1 MRLKSVEPAAEKSTQ
16 VFRKG
21 RRRTLRILLVDDD
34 PALRI
39 LLKTTFEV
47 ADVAVVE
54 AEDAAT
60 ARRKIRSARPDVI
73 VLDINMPGTTG
84 LELCAELKG
93 SPATRDIP
101 IVLLTGSEGGTSAA
115 AKKAGA
121 DAFVLKPFSPL
132 ELLAVAERL
141 AGGLFGVPFR
151 AGKKHTTRGPGEELL
166 LYARDLRHLLEV
178 ERGQR
183 ELLQSAYLQTVS
195 ALASAL
201 ESKDTGTRAHSQR
214 VQSYASALADAV
226 GQAALVRDQSTPY
239 GFLLHDVGKIGIP
252 DGILLKPGPLSPAE
266 RRKMETH
273 TVLGEAM
280 LSGVVF
286 LKGEGLKIVRSHHER
301 WDGRGYP
308 DGLAGGEIP
317 LGARIFAV
325 ADALDAMT
333 SHRPYRRALSW
344 SSAREEILEQR
355 KRQFD
360 PDVVDAFVTAEP
372 ELREIRRELA
382 AA

>member
-1 MRLKSVEPAAEKSTQ
+1 
-16 VFRKG
+16 
-21 RRRTLRILLVDDD
+21 LRILLVDDD
-34 PALRI
+34 PALRT

-47 ADVAVVE
+47 ADVAVDE
-54 AEDAAT
+54 AESAVV
-60 ARRKIRSARPDVI
+60 ARRRIGSRRPDVI
-73 VLDINMPGTTG
+73 VLDINMPGTSG
-84 LELCAELKG
+84 LELCAELKAA
-93 SPATRDIP
+93 PTTRDIP
-101 IVLLTGSEGGTSAA
+101 IVLLTGSDGGTDTV

-121 DAFVLKPFSPL
+121 NAFVRKPFSPL

-141 AGGLFGVPFR
+141 AGGLTGVPFR
-151 AGKKHTTRGPGEELL
+151 AAKKRTHGPDEELL
-166 LYARDLRHLLEV
+166 LYARDLRHMLEV

-214 VQSYASALADAV
+214 VQSYATALAEAV
-226 GQAALVRDQSTPY
+226 GEEAVVRDESAPY

-252 DGILLKPGPLSPAE
+252 DGILQKPGPLSPAE

-308 DGLAGGEIP
+308 DGLVRDEIP

-333 SHRPYRRALSW
+333 SHRPYRRAMSW
-344 SSAREEILEQR
+344 SDARAEILEQR

-360 PDVVDAFVTAEP
+360 PDVVDAFVKAEAA
-372 ELREIRRELA
+372 LREIRRELA

>member
-1 MRLKSVEPAAEKSTQ
+1 MRLKSVEPPADKRTQ
-16 VFRKG
+16 VLGKG
-21 RRRTLRILLVDDD
+21 GTAALRILLVDDD
-34 PALRI
+34 PALRT

-54 AEDAAT
+54 AEDAAA

-73 VLDINMPGTTG
+73 VLDVNMPGTTG
-84 LELCAELKG
+84 LELCAELKAA
-93 SPATRDIP
+93 PATRDIP
-101 IVLLTGSEGGTSAA
+101 IVLLTGSEGGTEAA

-121 DAFVLKPFSPL
+121 NAFVRKPFSPL

-141 AGGLFGVPFR
+141 VGGVAGIPFR
-151 AGKKHTTRGPGEELL
+151 TTKKNARGPDEELL
-166 LYARDLRHLLEV
+166 LYARDLRHMLEV

-201 ESKDTGTRAHSQR
+201 ESKDTGTRAHSHR
-214 VQSYASALADAV
+214 VQSYATALAEAAGVAV
-226 GQAALVRDQSTPY
+226 VRNESTAY

-252 DGILLKPGPLSPAE
+252 DGILQKPGPLSSPE

-286 LKGEGLKIVRSHHER
+286 LKGDGLKIVRSHHER

-308 DGLAGGEIP
+308 DGLVRDEIP

-333 SHRPYRRALSW
+333 SHRPYRRAMSW
-344 SSAREEILEQR
+344 SAAHAEILEQR

-360 PDVVDAFVTAEP
+360 PDVVDAFLTSEP
-372 ELREIRRELA
+372 TLLEIRRELVA
-382 AA
+382 A

>member
-1 MRLKSVEPAAEKSTQ
+1 
-16 VFRKG
+16 
-21 RRRTLRILLVDDD
+21 LRILLVDDD
-34 PALRI
+34 PALRT
-39 LLKTTFEV
+39 LLRTTFEV
-47 ADVAVVE
+47 ADVDVVE
-54 AEDAAT
+54 AEDAAA
-60 ARRKIRSARPDVI
+60 ARRKIRALRPDVI
-73 VLDINMPGTTG
+73 VLDVNMPGTTG
-84 LELCAELKG
+84 LELCEELKQ
-93 SPATRDIP
+93 SPKTKDIP
-101 IVLLTGSEGGTSAA
+101 IVLLTGSSGGTSAA
-115 AKKAGA
+115 AKRAGA
-121 DAFVLKPFSPL
+121 DAFVRKPFSPL

-141 AGGLFGVPFR
+141 AGGLYGVPFR
-151 AGKKHTTRGPGEELL
+151 ATRKRGSGPQEELL
-166 LYARDLRHLLEV
+166 LYARDLRHLLEL

-214 VQSYASALADAV
+214 VQNYATALAGAIGDETV
-226 GQAALVRDQSTPY
+226 TRDKSTPY

-252 DGILLKPGPLSPAE
+252 DGILRKPGPLSPAE
-266 RRKMETH
+266 RRRMQTH

-280 LSGVVF
+280 LSGVAF
-286 LKGEGLKIVRSHHER
+286 LKGAGLKVVRSHHER

-308 DGLAGGEIP
+308 DGLGGEEIP

-344 SSAREEILEQR
+344 QAARTEILSQS

-360 PDVVDAFVTAEP
+360 PSVVEAFVQVEGD
-372 ELREIRRELA
+372 LRGIRRSLA

>member
-1 MRLKSVEPAAEKSTQ
+1 M
-16 VFRKG
+16 
-21 RRRTLRILLVDDD
+21 RILLVDDD
-34 PALRI
+34 PALRT

-54 AEDAAT
+54 AEDAAA
-60 ARRKIRSARPDVI
+60 ARRKIRSARPDVV

-84 LELCAELKG
+84 LELCAELKAA
-93 SPATRDIP
+93 PATRDIP
-101 IVLLTGSEGGTSAA
+101 IVLLTGSEGGTEDA

-121 DAFVLKPFSPL
+121 NAFVRKPFSPL

-141 AGGLFGVPFR
+141 AGGLVGVPFR
-151 AGKKHTTRGPGEELL
+151 ATKKHTRGPDEELL
-166 LYARDLRHLLEV
+166 LYARDLRHMLGV
-178 ERGQR
+178 ERAQR

-195 ALASAL
+195 ALAGAL

-214 VQSYASALADAV
+214 VQSYATALAQAV
-226 GQAALVRDQSTPY
+226 GEGAVVRDESAPY

-252 DGILLKPGPLSPAE
+252 DGILQKPGPLSTAE

-308 DGLAGGEIP
+308 DGLVHDEIP

-333 SHRPYRRALSW
+333 SHRPYRRAMSW
-344 SSAREEILEQR
+344 SAAHAEILEQR

-360 PDVVDAFVTAEP
+360 PDVVDAFVMLEP
-372 ELREIRRELA
+372 ALREIRRELA

>member
-1 MRLKSVEPAAEKSTQ
+1 M
-16 VFRKG
+16 
-21 RRRTLRILLVDDD
+21 RILLVDDD
-34 PALRI
+34 PALRA
-39 LLKTTFEV
+39 LLRATFDV

-54 AEDAAT
+54 AENAEV
-60 ARRKIRSARPDVI
+60 ARRQIRAARPDVI
-73 VLDINMPGTTG
+73 LLDVNMPGTTG

-93 SPATRDIP
+93 APATKDVP
-101 IVLLTGSEGGTSAA
+101 IVLLTGADRGTTTA

-121 DAFVLKPFSPL
+121 DAIVRKPFSPL

-141 AGGLFGVPFR
+141 AGGMFGVPFR
-151 AGKKHTTRGPGEELL
+151 AAKKRTHKPGEELL
-166 LYARDLRHLLEV
+166 LYARDLRHMLEV

-214 VQSYASALADAV
+214 VQSYASALAGAI
-226 GQAALVRDQSTPY
+226 GGEALAKDQSTPY

-252 DGILLKPGPLSPAE
+252 DDILQKPGPLSAAE
-266 RRKMETH
+266 RRRMQTH

-308 DGLAGGEIP
+308 DGLVREEIP
-317 LGARIFAV
+317 LGARVFAV

-344 SSAREEILEQR
+344 SAARGEILEQR

-360 PDVVDAFVTAEP
+360 PDVVDAFVAVEGD
-372 ELREIRRELA
+372 LRQIRRELA

>member
-1 MRLKSVEPAAEKSTQ
+1 
-16 VFRKG
+16 
-21 RRRTLRILLVDDD
+21 LRILLVDDD
-34 PALRI
+34 PALRM

-54 AEDAAT
+54 AEDAIA
-60 ARRKIRSARPDVI
+60 ARRKIKSAKPEVI
-73 VLDINMPGTTG
+73 VLDVNMPGISG
-84 LELCAELKG
+84 LELCAELKAA
-93 SPATRDIP
+93 PATRDIP
-101 IVLLTGSEGGTSAA
+101 IMLLSGSEGSNDAA

-121 DAFVLKPFSPL
+121 NAFVRKPFSPL
-132 ELLAVAERL
+132 EVLAVVERL
-141 AGGLFGVPFR
+141 AGGPLGAPFWT
-151 AGKKHTTRGPGEELL
+151 AKKRLPRPDDELL
-166 LYARDLRHLLEV
+166 LYARDLRHMLDV

-183 ELLQSAYLQTVS
+183 KLLQGAYLQTVS

-214 VQSYASALADAV
+214 VQSYATALTEAV
-226 GQAALVRDQSTPY
+226 GQGAVVRDESTPY
-239 GFLLHDVGKIGIP
+239 GFLLHDIGKIGIP
-252 DGILLKPGPLSPAE
+252 DGILQKPGPLSRAE
-266 RRKMETH
+266 RRKMQTH

-308 DGLAGGEIP
+308 DGLVREEIP

-344 SSAREEILEQR
+344 SAAHAEIHEQR
-355 KRQFD
+355 ERQFD
-360 PDVVDAFVTAEP
+360 PDVVDAFVMVEP
-372 ELREIRRELA
+372 ALREIRRELA

>member
-1 MRLKSVEPAAEKSTQ
+1 
-16 VFRKG
+16 
-21 RRRTLRILLVDDD
+21 LRILLVDDD
-34 PALRI
+34 PALRM
-39 LLKTTFEV
+39 LLRTTFEV
-47 ADVAVVE
+47 ADVDVVE
-54 AEDAAT
+54 AHSADAA
-60 ARRKIRSARPDVI
+60 RRRIRAARPNVI
-73 VLDINMPGTTG
+73 VLDVNMPGTTG
-84 LELCAELKG
+84 LELCAELKADPQT
-93 SPATRDIP
+93 SDIP
-101 IVLLTGSEGGTSAA
+101 IILLTGSTGGTSAA
-115 AKKAGA
+115 AKRAGA
-121 DAFVLKPFSPL
+121 DAFVRKPFSPL
-132 ELLAVAERL
+132 ELLSVAERL
-141 AGGLFGVPFR
+141 AGGLYGVPFR
-151 AGKKHTTRGPGEELL
+151 ASKKRGGGPEEELL

-214 VQSYASALADAV
+214 VQSYASALARSV
-226 GQAALVRDQSTPY
+226 GENVVVRDPSTPY

-252 DGILLKPGPLSPAE
+252 DGILLKPGPLSAAE
-266 RRKMETH
+266 RRRMQTH

-280 LSGVVF
+280 LSGVAF

-308 DGLAGGEIP
+308 DGLSADQIP

-344 SSAREEILEQR
+344 QTARTEILAQR

-360 PDVVDAFVTAEP
+360 PDIVDAFVSAESH
-372 ELREIRRELA
+372 LKEIRRELA

>member
-1 MRLKSVEPAAEKSTQ
+1 
-16 VFRKG
+16 
-21 RRRTLRILLVDDD
+21 LRILLVDDD
-34 PALRI
+34 PALRM
-39 LLKTTFEV
+39 LLRTTFEV
-47 ADVAVVE
+47 ADVDVVE
-54 AEDAAT
+54 ADGADAA
-60 ARRKIRSARPDVI
+60 RRRIRASRPDVI
-73 VLDINMPGTTG
+73 VLDVNMPGTTG
-84 LELCAELKG
+84 LELCEELKAD
-93 SPATRDIP
+93 PATSDIP
-101 IVLLTGSEGGTSAA
+101 VILLTGSSGGTTAA
-115 AKKAGA
+115 AKRVGA
-121 DAFVLKPFSPL
+121 DAFVRKPFSPL

-141 AGGLFGVPFR
+141 AGGLYGVPFR
-151 AGKKHTTRGPGEELL
+151 ATKKRAGGPDEPLL
-166 LYARDLRHLLEV
+166 LYARDLRHMLEL

-183 ELLQSAYLQTVS
+183 ELLQSAYMETVS

-214 VQSYASALADAV
+214 VQSYATALAKTVDEQQV
-226 GQAALVRDQSTPY
+226 VEDPSTPY

-252 DGILLKPGPLSPAE
+252 DGILQKPGPLSAAE
-266 RRKMETH
+266 RRRMQTH

-280 LSGVVF
+280 LSGVAF

-308 DGLAGGEIP
+308 DGLRADEIP
-317 LGARIFAV
+317 LSARIFAV

-344 SSAREEILEQR
+344 QTARTEILGQR

-360 PDVVDAFVTAEP
+360 PDVVDAFVTSENH
-372 ELREIRRELA
+372 LKEIRRELA

>member
-1 MRLKSVEPAAEKSTQ
+1 
-16 VFRKG
+16 
-21 RRRTLRILLVDDD
+21 LLVDDD
-34 PALRI
+34 PALRT
-39 LLKTTFEV
+39 LLRATFEV

-54 AEDAAT
+54 AENADG
-60 ARRKIRSARPDVI
+60 ARRQIRAALPDV
-73 VLDINMPGTTG
+73 VLLDVNMPGTTG
-84 LELCAELKG
+84 LELCAELK
-93 SPATRDIP
+93 SAPATKNLP
-101 IVLLTGSEGGTSAA
+101 IVLLTGADGGTTAA

-121 DAFVLKPFSPL
+121 DAIVRKPFSPL

-141 AGGLFGVPFR
+141 AGGMFGVPFR
-151 AGKKHTTRGPGEELL
+151 STKKRTHQPGEELL
-166 LYARDLRHLLEV
+166 LYARDLRHMLEV

-214 VQSYASALADAV
+214 VQSYASALAGAIGEDALA
-226 GQAALVRDQSTPY
+226 GDQSTPY

-252 DGILLKPGPLSPAE
+252 DGILQKPGPLSPAE
-266 RRKMETH
+266 RRRMQTH

-308 DGLAGGEIP
+308 DGLVRDEIP
-317 LGARIFAV
+317 LGARVFAV

-344 SSAREEILEQR
+344 SAARFEILEQR
-355 KRQFD
+355 MRQFD
-360 PDVVDAFVTAEP
+360 PDVVDAFASVEP
-372 ELREIRRELA
+372 ELRQIRRELA